1 MPEEKQTL
9 TTIEAIN
16 EFYRLKDKYE
26 TSYFE
31 KYVKAIVNSKKTK
44 REKRVDFSR
53 LPKHECINCKR
64 NVGTVF
70 TIKYYK
76 PDFVRQFIA
85 KCGDFQ
91 NPCPLDIQIN
101 YALREPFSKYI
112 KTEVDNIE
120 VLKLEII
127 KEKNN
132 ALFFKKDVLKS
143 FEDITSE
150 LTSESEIAGIA
161 IETNILKNDN
171 PEKRVLL
178 RQTIDEFGKGFII
191 PFKQMVQEFNDTNN
205 ELILN
210 QAVNFYINEMMPKLK
225 DIQELKYAV
234 NFVEYEPK
242 DHLYRLIQFANSLES
257 YEYCFKDDDKVVKFI
272 KGVKKDNKS
281 KTKKVMDV
289 VANKTR
295 KNRPIG
301 ELIVEEDV
309 EEVVEEAVE
318 EPPSLTTKFGDNTFD
333 KPKYDV
339 PEGVRWNNPNYN
351 YVWSKIP
358 EKIKNILLDDHEWLE
373 EYIDKCVS
381 SKQKGKPCNLFLPK
395 QTKFPPDVVGGQDN
409 PIYDFGVKVINDL
422 FNRQEKTYK
431 DNVLTLYSTK
441 DGVKNYNILKDA
453 IIALLERQ
461 APDFNKGYF

>member
-26 TSYFE
+26 TGYFE
-31 KYVKAIVNSKKTK
+31 KYVKPIVNSKKTK

-91 NPCPLDIQIN
+91 DPCPLDIQIN

-112 KTEVDNIE
+112 KIEADNIE
-120 VLKLEII
+120 ILKLEII

-132 ALFFKKDVLKS
+132 ALFFNKDVLKS
-143 FEDITSE
+143 FEDITTE
-150 LTSESEIAGIA
+150 LTYVSTSIGSA

-171 PEKRVLL
+171 PEKRALL
-178 RQTIDEFGKGFII
+178 RRTIDEFGKGFII

-210 QAVNFYINEMMPKLK
+210 QAVNFYINEMIPKLK

-257 YEYCFKDDDKVVKFI
+257 YEYCFKEDDKVVKFI

-301 ELIVEEDV
+301 ELIVEEDA
-309 EEVVEEAVE
+309 EEVVDEQ
-318 EPPSLTTKFGDNTFD
+318 PSLPTKFGDSTFD

-339 PEGVRWNNPNYN
+339 PEGVRWNNPKYN
-351 YVWSKIP
+351 DVWVKIP
-358 EKIKNILLDDHEWLE
+358 EKLKTILLEDHEWLE
-373 EYIDKCVS
+373 EYVDKCVS
-381 SKQKGKPCNLFLPK
+381 SKQKRQPCNLFLPK
-395 QTKFPPDVVGGQDN
+395 QTKFPPDVVGDPDK
-409 PIYDFGVKVINDL
+409 PIYDFGVTAINDL
-422 FNRQEKTYK
+422 FNKQEKTYK

-441 DGVKNYNILKDA
+441 DGVKNYNMLKDE
-453 IIALLERQ
+453 IINLLEREV
-461 APDFNKGYF
+461 PDYNRGYF